1 MTPPRIAFI
10 GAGVISRMHLRVIAE
25 SGAGETVAIA
35 DPMPAAEKAANA
47 HGARWFA
54 DYVEMLDAV
63 RPDGVIVATPNQ
75 LHVPAALACVAR
87 GIPVLVEKP
96 VADTLAAARELIAA
110 SAAADVPILVGHH
123 RRHNPILRRAAEIV
137 GGGMIG
143 RVTAV
148 TATWLNRKPDDYFDV
163 AWRREPGGGPVLI
176 NAIHEIDVLR
186 MLCGEID
193 TVQAATANGAR
204 GFAVEDTAAAVI
216 RFESGA
222 LGSLIVS
229 DAVSSPS
236 NWELTSREN
245 PMYPIED
252 GHCLEIT
259 GTKGSLTVPSLELAW
274 RAPCEAWTH
283 ALMRRS
289 MAVPLADP
297 YVAQIRHF
305 ARVIRREEPPVLDAA
320 SATRTLAATLAIHA
334 AAKTGGAVRVADMMA
349 GE

>member
-1 MTPPRIAFI
+1 MRPLRIAFV
-10 GAGVISRMHLRVIAE
+10 GAGAISRMHLRVIAE
-25 SGAGETVAIA
+25 SGTCETAAIA
-35 DPMPAAEKAANA
+35 DPMPAAEKEAA
-47 HGARWFA
+47 ARGVPWYS
-54 DYVEMLDAV
+54 DYVAMLDAV
-63 RPDGVIVATPNQ
+63 KPDGVIVATPNQ

-87 GIPVLVEKP
+87 GIAVLVEKP
-96 VADTLAAARELIAA
+96 VADTLAAARKLV
-110 SAAADVPILVGHH
+110 AAAAAAGVPVLIGHH

-176 NAIHEIDVLR
+176 NAIHDIDVLR

-193 TVQAATANGAR
+193 TVQAATANGVR
-204 GFAVEDTAAAVI
+204 GLPVEDTAAAVI

-222 LGSLIVS
+222 LGTLIVS

-245 PMYPIED
+245 PMYPVED
-252 GHCLEIT
+252 GHCFEIT
-259 GTKGSLTVPSLELAW
+259 GTKGSLMVPSLELAW

-320 SATRTLAATLAIHA
+320 SGTRTLAATLAIHA
-334 AAKTGGAVRVADMMA
+334 AAKTGGIVRVEDLMA
-349 GE
+349 AE